1 MSIGDTVYTALKS
14 LIDQGLV
21 HEVRSARHPQY
32 VEGGS
37 LTEEV
42 NVSAILNSREPEQH
56 RPEIESLLR
65 EAGLGQFVL
74 HLQGNPMT
82 PAPSSATLN
91 NQEPADA
98 PAEDEQQ
105 IRDRAYRLWESE
117 GRPEGRADEYWH
129 RARELIE
136 AETQS
141 SYPPT
146 QSRGHR
152 T

>member
-1 MSIGDTVYTALKS
+1 MSLGDTIYTALKS

-21 HEVRSARHPQY
+21 HEVHSARPPQY

-56 RPEIESLLR
+56 RPEIEGLLR
-65 EAGLGQFVL
+65 EAGLGHFVL
-74 HLQGNPMT
+74 HLKGKSMT
-82 PAPSSATLN
+82 PVPPSETLN

-117 GRPEGRADEYWH
+117 GRPEGRADDYWH

>member
-1 MSIGDTVYTALKS
+1 
-14 LIDQGLV
+14 
-21 HEVRSARHPQY
+21 
-32 VEGGS
+32 
-37 LTEEV
+37 
-42 NVSAILNSREPEQH
+42 
-56 RPEIESLLR
+56 
-65 EAGLGQFVL
+65 
-74 HLQGNPMT
+74 MT
-82 PAPSSATLN
+82 PVPPSETLN
-91 NQEPADA
+91 NQE

-105 IRDRAYRLWESE
+105 IRDRAYRLWEGE
-117 GRPEGRADEYWH
+117 GRPEARADDYWH